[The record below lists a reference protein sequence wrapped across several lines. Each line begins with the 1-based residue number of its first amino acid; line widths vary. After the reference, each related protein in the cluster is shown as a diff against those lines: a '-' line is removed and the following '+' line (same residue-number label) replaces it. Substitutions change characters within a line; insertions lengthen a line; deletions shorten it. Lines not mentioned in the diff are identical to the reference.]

1 MIAGTCYNGLTEA
14 ECLAVS
20 GTYGGDG
27 TSCEEVPDLGAC
39 WVNGVCLGDGM
50 TEAACLAQ
58 GGSWRGSSA
67 VCGDPPPPDDPV
79 TGACCEVSGVCTDG
93 VTEAA
98 CTGAG
103 GTWQG
108 ANTTCVQLQWV
119 LAAVVTVADVSQAS
133 SVAAGSHVAGRYFV
147 RYKQGAYRYA
157 DVAWSAHGIYLEFGG
172 GNTNW
177 ICGVPTVQSSA
188 AAVQTYYN
196 SLAVRPTEY
205 FNHSGGN
212 MTLKF
217 GDSYYGDNLLGT
229 NPPQFEIWREDTVA
243 IDCCDVAVTQADE
256 ALVSPNGH
264 SVTST
269 IAAAVITGGAAPLT
283 TVYEA
288 LYNNSVMRVVADPSV
303 TARVWQMGVTQMRVT
318 VTDANGC
325 TAVDYF
331 TVTVTSGGSGICPD
345 DCRGSD
351 PVTITWGPIFT
362 NNIPPYQWDFS
373 GTINWLD
380 DGIGPPWGGWS
391 GRIAVAVDGGPPYAD
406 AIEALISCADGE
418 WTLLLRSVDT
428 TGEMTATLT
437 AVGSS
442 CDPAGTYGNQAG
454 AGAYSDLDF
463 SSATVTVT

>member
-14 ECLAVS
+14 ECLAAS

-27 TSCEEVPDLGAC
+27 TSCDEVPDLGAC
-39 WVNGVCLGDGM
+39 WVNGVCVGDGL

-67 VCGDPPPPDDPV
+67 LCGDPPPPDDPV

-119 LAAVVTVADVSQAS
+119 LAAVVTVGDVSQAS

-205 FNHSGGN
+205 FNHGGGN

-331 TVTVTSGGSGICPD
+331 TVTVTAGPVLDCDVPSYELTLTEGVGDESVLLTAGTEVCTLTRTDSCVYFGQMFGANVNGLWWFDLTYDAGNNRWELLVYPSGNPSQSAFRRSG
-345 DCRGSD
+345 
-351 PVTITWGPIFT
+351 
-362 NNIPPYQWDFS
+362 
-373 GTINWLD
+373 
-380 DGIGPPWGGWS
+380 
-391 GRIAVAVDGGPPYAD
+391 
-406 AIEALISCADGE
+406 E
-418 WTLLLRSVDT
+418 
-428 TGEMTATLT
+428 T
-437 AVGSS
+437 AVG
-442 CDPAGTYGNQAG
+442 AFTY
-454 AGAYSDLDF
+454 F
-463 SSATVTVT
+463 SGGWAVASVISLA